1 MRQQSREYIVILFI
15 VGVLA
20 LNYPMLEL
28 FNRPWMPFG
37 IPVLYLYLYVAWLVL
52 IILLIAVVERSQ
64 IPEPDQPT
72 APPESAPRSEA
83 ETASAEKRGTSDT
96 HPTESP

>member
-28 FNRPWMPFG
+28 FNRPGMPFG
-37 IPVLYLYLYVAWLVL
+37 IPVLYLYLYAAWLVL

-72 APPESAPRSEA
+72 TPPANAARPES
-83 ETASAEKRGTSDT
+83 ETAPAEQRRTSDA
-96 HPTESP
+96 HPAESP

>member
-37 IPVLYLYLYVAWLVL
+37 VPVLYLYLYLVWFAL
-52 IILLIAVVERSQ
+52 IVLLIVVVEHSK
-64 IPEPDQPT
+64 IPESDQPD
-72 APPESAPRSEA
+72 APTENTPQPEATPAETRATGDTHSPESS
-83 ETASAEKRGTSDT
+83 
-96 HPTESP
+96 